1 MNKYVIDLVG
11 DGLYANEDG
20 MTTDNWEEVQLFN
33 TEEDAKW
40 RVIELKEEHEAEQEE
55 SNEEYGY
62 VYEIKEVE
70 ISFKVK

>member
-11 DGLYANEDG
+11 DGFYANEDG
-20 MTTDNWEEVQLFN
+20 MTTDNWEEVQLFDS
-33 TEEDAKW
+33 EEDAKW
-40 RVIELKEEHEAEQEE
+40 RVIELKEEHEEEQEE
-55 SNEEYGY
+55 ACEDYGY